1 MALAVAECSALLRSG
16 YRGPVFK
23 RLRDEYFNQTA
34 RSRAAGSIF
43 CIRRAPSALRCVIGN
58 ALIAAPLCAC
68 AFWLNHC
75 GLQEFNGVHTTA
87 GGGGGV
93 GAHPRPH
100 PRLSGSWQ
108 PRCLKSTPRVRAFA
122 QFNGSKVS
130 LRYRRHVPRNLRES
144 HKERTKWVFDCL
156 IWKICIRKQA
166 ILDQLFS
173 PSWKICSRSSHL
185 LN

>member
-87 GGGGGV
+87 GGGVGGWELTLV
-93 GAHPRPH
+93 HTHAYQGR
-100 PRLSGSWQ
+100 GS
-108 PRCLKSTPRVRAFA
+108 RVVLKALQEFEHSLNSTDLKFPCDIEDTCREICE
-122 QFNGSKVS
+122 KVT
-130 LRYRRHVPRNLRES
+130 RNVQNECSIVLFGKYVSEN
-144 HKERTKWVFDCL
+144 
-156 IWKICIRKQA
+156 KQY
-166 ILDQLFS
+166 
-173 PSWKICSRSSHL
+173 
-185 LN
+185 